1 MYDKDGQLHVFIKRM
16 LKKNKW
22 RGEMIMKWI
31 SVNEKLPPEP
41 VRQVSTLDKIM
52 EAIEAEE
59 LVEYLVIID
68 GAKKA
73 TTLYYTGDGEFFDAI
88 TQDLYPVI
96 AWEELPGVP
105 DSYVEKSLVNQ
116 ETEIIENK
124 SEETGK
130 EEYFS
135 DKEYEKKQLFDVS
148 VMIGCLIIRWITK
161 YYSVSL
167 ICDCFMVIVLID
179 FLTNK
184 NIYQQRKK
192 RK

>member
-1 MYDKDGQLHVFIKRM
+1 
-16 LKKNKW
+16 
-22 RGEMIMKWI
+22 MKWI

-41 VRQVSTLDKIM
+41 VRQVNTLDKIM
-52 EAIEAEE
+52 AAIEAEE

-68 GAKKA
+68 GAEKA
-73 TTLYYTGDGEFFDAI
+73 TTLYYTGDGEFFDAV
-88 TQDLYPVI
+88 TQELYPVI

-105 DSYVEKSLVNQ
+105 DR
-116 ETEIIENK
+116 IENK

-130 EEYFS
+130 EEYFN
-135 DKEYEKKQLFDVS
+135 DKEYKKRQLFEVCL
-148 VMIGCLIIRWITK
+148 MIVCLIIRWRTK
-161 YYSVSL
+161 YYYVSL
-167 ICDCFMVIVLID
+167 ICDCFAMIVMID

>member
-1 MYDKDGQLHVFIKRM
+1 M
-16 LKKNKW
+16 
-22 RGEMIMKWI
+22 
-31 SVNEKLPPEP
+31 
-41 VRQVSTLDKIM
+41 
-52 EAIEAEE
+52 
-59 LVEYLVIID
+59 
-68 GAKKA
+68 
-73 TTLYYTGDGEFFDAI
+73 
-88 TQDLYPVI
+88 
-96 AWEELPGVP
+96 PGVP

-135 DKEYEKKQLFDVS
+135 DKEYEKKQLFDLS
-148 VMIGCLIIRWITK
+148 LMIGCLIIRWITK

-167 ICDCFMVIVLID
+167 ICDCFMVIVIID

-184 NIYQQRKK
+184 IIYQQRKK

>member
-1 MYDKDGQLHVFIKRM
+1 M
-16 LKKNKW
+16 LF
-22 RGEMIMKWI
+22 R
-31 SVNEKLPPEP
+31 S
-41 VRQVSTLDKIM
+41 
-52 EAIEAEE
+52 
-59 LVEYLVIID
+59 YLVVID
-68 GAKKA
+68 GAEKA
-73 TTLYYTGDGEFFDAI
+73 TTLYYTGDGEFFDAV

-105 DSYVEKSLVNQ
+105 DR
-116 ETEIIENK
+116 IENK

-161 YYSVSL
+161 YYSVNL
-167 ICDCFMVIVLID
+167 ICDCFMVIVLFD
-179 FLTNK
+179 FLANK